1 VGRAGEATVV
11 PKDALVLGGGVPMVY
26 AVDVSPGD
34 GPEGINVGRVRPVE
48 VSLGATVAG
57 NVEARG
63 GIEPGQLVVVRG
75 NERLRPGMT
84 VSFPQP

>member
-1 VGRAGEATVV
+1 
-11 PKDALVLGGGVPMVY
+11 
-26 AVDVSPGD
+26 
-34 GPEGINVGRVRPVE
+34 VRPVE